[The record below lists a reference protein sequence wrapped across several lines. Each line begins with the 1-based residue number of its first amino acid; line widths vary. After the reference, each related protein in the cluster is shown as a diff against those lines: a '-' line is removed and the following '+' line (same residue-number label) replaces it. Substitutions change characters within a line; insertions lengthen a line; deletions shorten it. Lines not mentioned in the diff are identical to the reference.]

1 MTTSD
6 RPLQLNKE
14 TKHTMNQQYM
24 RIGEV
29 AQLTGLHP
37 NTIRRL
43 EARGRL
49 HPARD
54 WTGTR
59 RFTEADVQ
67 ALRRLFKRPTRG
79 SKPREATRTG
89 RDAA

>member
-1 MTTSD
+1 MD
-6 RPLQLNKE
+6 QK
-14 TKHTMNQQYM
+14 YM
-24 RIGEV
+24 RIGQV

-59 RFTEADVQ
+59 RYSQADVE
-67 ALRRLFKRPTRG
+67 ALRRLFKRPARSTTRG
-79 SKPREATRTG
+79 AV
-89 RDAA
+89 